1 MKSSV
6 IGLGKLGLPF
16 ALFLAS
22 RDQNVICFDKNKK
35 ILDLLLKN
43 KSPYIEPKTAKYL
56 RKYSKKIFI
65 TKDLNELVDNSN
77 LTHLVLPTPSLKNN
91 SFSNKYLVECLK
103 ELSVIL
109 SKKKNTEHI
118 INITSTVM
126 PGSCKNIFTKIMES
140 GGLKNNKDFLITY
153 NPHFIAQ
160 GTTIYNLENPDFIL
174 IGSDNKKSKKLTSYY
189 KKIYNNKVKISLL
202 NTMEAEIAKIA
213 INSYI
218 TTKITF
224 SNFISEVCQNTKNVD
239 ASSILNTIGKDHRIG
254 NSYLGV
260 GTKYSGPC
268 FPRDNKALDY
278 FIKGKTK
285 NSLPNFIDK
294 INNEQTKRLL
304 ELLKDIIKKEKIKKP
319 TIGIYGLTYKDKT
332 TIIKDSQSYDL
343 IKKLRFRYKE
353 RFNVY
358 DENIKPSQKYLKDK
372 KLTYFE
378 KIHDFIKSNK
388 IIFLMYSNKKI
399 EREIIKYK
407 DKTIIDCWNRLKEK
421 KANSKIY
428 KLGQKIL

>member
-22 RDQNVICFDKNKK
+22 RGQKVICFDKNKK
-35 ILDLLLKN
+35 ILDLLLK
-43 KSPYIEPKTAKYL
+43 KRSPYIEPKTLKYL
-56 RKYSKKIFI
+56 REYNKKIFV
-65 TKDLNELVDNSN
+65 TKDLNQLVYGSN

-91 SFSNKYLVECLK
+91 SFSNKYLIECLE
-103 ELSVIL
+103 ELSVAL
-109 SKKKNTEHI
+109 LKKRNTQHI

-140 GGLKNNKDFLITY
+140 KNLKNNKDFLITY

-174 IGSDNKKSKKLTSYY
+174 IGSDNKKSEKLTSYY

-224 SNFISEVCQNTKNVD
+224 SNFISEICQNTKNVD

-268 FPRDNKALDY
+268 FPRDNKALHY

-304 ELLKDIIKKEKIKKP
+304 EMLKEIIKKEKIKKLA
-319 TIGIYGLTYKDKT
+319 IGVYGLTYKDKT
-332 TIIKDSQSYDL
+332 SIIKDSQSYDL
-343 IKKLRFRYKE
+343 IKSLRFNYRE
-353 RFNVY
+353 TFNVY
-358 DENIKPSQKYLKDK
+358 DENVKPSQKYLKNK
-372 KLTYFE
+372 KLIYF
-378 KIHDFIKSNK
+378 KNLRDFIQSNK
-388 IIFLMYSNKKI
+388 IIFLMYANQKI

-407 DKTIIDCWNRLKEK
+407 DKIIIDCWDRIEEK
-421 KANSKIY
+421 KTNSKIF
-428 KLGQKIL
+428 KLGKKIL